1 MMGCTLLAVE
11 NDSGSATPFP
21 AQTAWTLALNN
32 RLAGAPAYGDSQ
44 MYFPIEGDRL
54 VAYDLSGRQLWI
66 VHATQRSRLAAG
78 NNLVFSVDT
87 AGITARSAADGSER
101 WTVPLDEPLAAALTW
116 DNGWLIAG
124 TVSGSLLALRAEDG
138 QLIWRAN
145 LPAPL
150 HAPAALS
157 GKHVYV
163 PTADAHVRALQLDT
177 GEEAWKFRLGDAPN
191 EILALDTRI
200 YVGSNDKYFYCL
212 DAETGE
218 RLFRWPTGA
227 DVIGQPV
234 IIGRRVYFVSLDNF
248 LYALDARSGSQ
259 AWAVRLPGRPIR
271 GAIRAGEAVLVT
283 GLGSKIHGYGARD
296 GKLLG
301 ELALPHPI
309 VAAPTF
315 LTDPTLLAPV
325 VVVVSHE
332 LEKGATVT
340 AFSRSTEPPSLP
352 LANITDAIAKTLG
365 VKPTTP

>member
-1 MMGCTLLAVE
+1 MMSCTLLAVDT
-11 NDSGSATPFP
+11 DSGAATPFP
-21 AQTAWTLALNN
+21 AQAAWTLSLNN
-32 RLAGAPAYGDSQ
+32 RLAGIPAYGDSQ
-44 MYFPIEGDRL
+44 MYFPIEGNRL

-66 VHATQRSRLAAG
+66 VSAIQRSRLVAG
-78 NNLVFSVDT
+78 SNLVFSVDD
-87 AGITARSAADGSER
+87 AGITARSATDGAGR
-101 WTVPLDEPLAAALTW
+101 WTVALDEPLATTLTW
-116 DNGWLIAG
+116 ANGWLIGG
-124 TVSGSLLALRAEDG
+124 TVSGSLFALRAADG

-157 GKHVYV
+157 GEHVYV
-163 PTADAHVRALQLDT
+163 PTADAHVRALRLDT
-177 GEEAWKFRLGDAPN
+177 GAEAWKFRLGDAPN

-200 YVGSNDKYFYCL
+200 YVGSNDNYFYCL

-227 DVIGQPV
+227 DVIGQPI
-234 IIGRRVYFVSLDNF
+234 IIGRRVYFASLDNF

-259 AWAVRLPGRPIR
+259 AWAVSLPGRPIR
-271 GAIRAGEAVLVT
+271 GTIRAGDAVLVT

-309 VAAPTF
+309 AAPPAF
-315 LTDPTLLAPV
+315 VADPSLLAPL

-340 AFSRSTEPPSLP
+340 AFARSTEVPSLP
-352 LANITDAIAKTLG
+352 LANVTDAIAKTLG

>member
-1 MMGCTLLAVE
+1 VGCPLLAVE
-11 NDSGSATPFP
+11 TDSGAATPFP
-21 AQTAWTLALNN
+21 AQTTWTLSLNN

-66 VHATQRSRLAAG
+66 VKAIQRSRLVAG
-78 NNLVFSVDT
+78 SSLVFSVDD

-101 WTVPLDEPLAAALTW
+101 WTVPLDEPLAAGLTW
-116 DNGWLIAG
+116 DNGWLIGG
-124 TVSGSLLALRAEDG
+124 TASGGLLAFRAEDG

-150 HAPAALS
+150 HAPVALS
-157 GKHVYV
+157 GGHVYA
-163 PTADAHVRALQLDT
+163 PTADAYVRALRLDT
-177 GEEAWKFRLGDAPN
+177 GAEAWKFRLGAAPN

-200 YVGSNDKYFYCL
+200 YVGSNDNYLYCL
-212 DAETGE
+212 DTETGE

-227 DVIGQPV
+227 DVISQPV

-259 AWAVRLPGRPIR
+259 AWAVRLAGRPIR
-271 GAIRAGEAVLVT
+271 GVIRAGEAILVT
-283 GLGSKIHGYGARD
+283 GLGTKVHGYGARD

-301 ELALPHPI
+301 ELAVPHPI
-309 VAAPTF
+309 AAAPAF
-315 LTDPTLLAPV
+315 IADPTLLAPLV
-325 VVVVSHE
+325 IVVSHE
-332 LEKGATVT
+332 IEKGATVT

-352 LANITDAIAKTLG
+352 LANLTDAIAKTLG
-365 VKPTTP
+365 VKPTTF